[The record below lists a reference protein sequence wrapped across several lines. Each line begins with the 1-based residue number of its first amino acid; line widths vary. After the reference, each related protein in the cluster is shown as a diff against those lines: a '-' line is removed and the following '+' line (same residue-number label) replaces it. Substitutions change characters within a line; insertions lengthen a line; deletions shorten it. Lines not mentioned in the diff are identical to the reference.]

1 MLPGGGH
8 GGHNGHYGHDGH
20 GGDSGSYIFYLRCAV
35 HYYMRADML
44 KLNIRIDRQCADCGT

>member
-20 GGDSGSYIFYLRCAV
+20 GGDSGSFIHILSKVCSALLRA
-35 HYYMRADML
+35 
-44 KLNIRIDRQCADCGT
+44 G